1 MFRVDTNI
9 TIGDYEFA
17 YCVDVD
23 IDNSIDSLTDT
34 CKITLPRTF
43 EWDMKQIALGND
55 PILRRKDKV
64 TVKAGYD
71 GLLLTEFIG
80 YVKDIKSGVPVTIEC
95 EDSMFLLKQSG
106 TEVTQSY
113 KSVTLKQLL
122 TDILPGGI
130 EFKAPGIVL
139 GPYRISKVT
148 PARVLEDLKSRF
160 GIYSYFR
167 LITENGET
175 RPVLYS
181 GLAYWSEHRVVE
193 DFYFGRSFTGEG
205 GLIIDHS
212 DLVYKREE
220 DVRLRVKAI
229 SLMKNNTR
237 KQIEVG
243 DPDGELRTVHY
254 YNVDLKVLKQRAEQD
269 LARFKYTGYYGSF
282 LTFGVPSVQK
292 GDIASLI
299 GNQYNPDGKYLVK
312 KVVKQIGVNRGIKQI
327 IEPESIVNDKRN
339 SNAVGQ

>member
-9 TIGDYEFA
+9 TIGEYEFA
-17 YCVDVD
+17 YCVDVE
-23 IDNSIDSLTDT
+23 IDNSRDSLTDT
-34 CKITLPRTF
+34 CKITLPRKF
-43 EWDMKQIALGND
+43 EWNMKNIALGDD
-55 PILRRKDKV
+55 PILKRKDKV
-64 TVKAGYD
+64 IVKAGYD

-106 TEVTQSY
+106 AEVTKSY
-113 KSVTLKQLL
+113 RSVTLHQLL
-122 TDILPGGI
+122 TDILPAGI

-148 PARVLEDLKSRF
+148 PAKVLEDLKSRF
-160 GIYSYFR
+160 NIYSYFR
-167 LITENGET
+167 LIDEK
-175 RPVLYS
+175 PVLYS
-181 GLAYWSEHRVVE
+181 GLAYWSEKRVME
-193 DFYFGRSFTGEG
+193 DFQFGYN
-205 GLIIDHS
+205 IIDHS

-229 SLMKNNTR
+229 GIMPDNTR
-237 KQIEVG
+237 KEIEVG
-243 DPDGELRTVHY
+243 DRDGETRTVHY
-254 YNVDLKVLKQRAEQD
+254 YNVDLKTLKLRADQD

-292 GDIASLI
+292 GDIANLT
-299 GNQYNPDGKYLVK
+299 GNQYNPDGRYLVK
-312 KVVKQIGVNRGIKQI
+312 RVIKQIGVTRGFKQT

-339 SNAVGQ
+339 SNALI